1 MCFLI
6 ENSDMIFTPIGWAA
20 FFTSGLGISPAEEV
34 CGDGVSA
41 FLGAVSRGF
50 STSRNGGTSI
60 KNFFFYLHPPR

>member
-6 ENSDMIFTPIGWAA
+6 ENSDMIFVPIGWAA
-20 FFTSGLGISPAEEV
+20 FFTSGLGISPAEGV

-41 FLGAVSRGF
+41 FLGADSRGF
-50 STSRNGGTSI
+50 SPLRSSGASI